1 LPSHLWGGQYKNRLA
16 ALAQISY
23 EFLKTI
29 SLNLLA
35 FTYIRCCII
44 YMGDN
49 KHIVVIGA
57 GFAGLSAACVLAK
70 EGFRVSVLEKNGQPG
85 GRARIWEQDGFKFD
99 MGPSWYWMPDV
110 FENFFS
116 IFGKKPSDFYELK
129 RLGPAY
135 RVYFG
140 ADDMMDIP
148 ADMPELEALFESIE
162 PGSSK
167 GLKDFLKQAEYKYR
181 VGMGEYVFRP
191 SHSIGE
197 FIDFN
202 LIRKSMSMQL
212 LTSMSR
218 HVRKYFKR
226 PKLIKLLEF
235 PVLFLGARPQDTPAM
250 YSMMNYADLVLGTW
264 YPMGGMNEIV
274 KAMVNIA
281 EEYGVDIKLDTE
293 VVKIE
298 VADKKVSQIL
308 TNKGIFEADFVI
320 AGADYAHV
328 DQELLEKP
336 GQNYNEKYWNS
347 RTMSPSSLLFYIGTN
362 KKIEGIKHHNLFFDE
377 DFEQHAHEIYSTP
390 KWPEKPLFYVCCP
403 SKTDDTVAPEG
414 CENLFFLMP
423 LAPGLEDND
432 ALREQ
437 YFDLMLARFEKIT
450 GQNLRDAIVVK
461 RSYAMN
467 DFKADYH
474 SFKGNAY
481 GLANTLA
488 QTAFFK
494 PAMRA
499 KHIKNLLFT
508 GQLTVPGPG
517 VPPALI
523 SGQVAAGEAMK
534 MIRAS
539 S

>member
-1 LPSHLWGGQYKNRLA
+1 MNNKYV
-16 ALAQISY
+16 
-23 EFLKTI
+23 
-29 SLNLLA
+29 
-35 FTYIRCCII
+35 II
-44 YMGDN
+44 
-49 KHIVVIGA
+49 IGS

-70 EGFRVSVLEKNGQPG
+70 KGYKVTVLEKNGQPG
-85 GRARIWEQDGFKFD
+85 GRARVWEKDGFKFD

-110 FENFFS
+110 FENFFAL
-116 IFGKKPSDFYELK
+116 FGKKPQDFYELK
-129 RLGPAY
+129 RLDPAY
-135 RVYFG
+135 RIYFAKG
-140 ADDMMDIP
+140 DSLEVP
-148 ADMPELEALFESIE
+148 AEMTELEALFESIE

-167 GLKDFLKQAEYKYR
+167 GLRQFLAQAEYKYK

-191 SHSIGE
+191 SHTLGE
-197 FIDFN
+197 FIDLN
-202 LIRKSMSMQL
+202 LVRKSFSMQL
-212 LTSMSR
+212 LTSMSS
-218 HVRKYFKR
+218 HVRKYFAN

-274 KAMVNIA
+274 KAMVSIA
-281 EEYGVDIKLDTE
+281 EGLGVDIRLDTE
-293 VVKIE
+293 VTKINVE
-298 VADKKVSQIL
+298 NGQADSVM
-308 TNKGIFEADFVI
+308 TDKGIFEADMVI
-320 AGADYAHV
+320 AGADYEHV
-328 DQELLEKP
+328 DQMLIDKP
-336 GQNYNEKYWNS
+336 NRNYDRKYWDS
-347 RTMSPSSLLFYIGTN
+347 RTMSPSALLFYIGIN
-362 KKIEGIKHHNLFFDE
+362 KRVEGIKHHNLFFDE
-377 DFEQHAHEIYSTP
+377 DFEQHAKEIYTDP

-403 SKTDDTVAPEG
+403 SKTDNSVAPEG
-414 CENLFFLMP
+414 CENLFFLIP
-423 LAPGLEDND
+423 LAPGLADSD

-437 YFDLMLARFEKIT
+437 YFDMILNRFEHIT
-450 GQNLRDAIVVK
+450 GERIHDNIVVK

-481 GLANTLA
+481 GLANTLS

-523 SGQVAAGEAMK
+523 SGQVVAAEVVEKIGPL
-534 MIRAS
+534 
-539 S
+539 